1 MLRYKR
7 EGRKEQLLLVVE
19 RKGNGMIDNLYVVQF
34 LMKQKQE
41 QIENKARH
49 SWMLEAGTGLR
60 KQPKEVTV
68 QNSQPACCPAV

>member
-1 MLRYKR
+1 
-7 EGRKEQLLLVVE
+7 
-19 RKGNGMIDNLYVVQF
+19 MIDNLYVVQF